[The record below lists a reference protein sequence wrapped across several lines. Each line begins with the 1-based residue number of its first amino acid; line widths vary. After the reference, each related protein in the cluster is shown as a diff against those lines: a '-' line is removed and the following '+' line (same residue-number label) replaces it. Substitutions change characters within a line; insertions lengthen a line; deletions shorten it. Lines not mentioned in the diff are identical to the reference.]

1 MLVCSELNIEVP
13 EHPNRTKSE
22 PSEPSY
28 TTEALK
34 TPKAQAPN
42 VQKPETQA
50 PNVQKP
56 ETQAPE
62 AQKPETQAPEAQKP
76 EPKKPEFP
84 QMPYSLQ
91 KTGSQSAQ
99 TPEDRIPES
108 LQRPAPK
115 QLKSK
120 TSESPAD
127 TKTTPQEA
135 ARPVPH
141 VTHWYPS
148 PLHVYDTDE
157 PDQSIS
163 QDDEKQDSANR
174 NPPEYA
180 QNNQKLPADGTS
192 TVKDN
197 AAQEGAEEEKG
208 SSPPIPTIVVTEEKK
223 PKKRAVR
230 RVSSVLK
237 NDMERYLEGY
247 GEDYGALS
255 STTDLDLEGLYP
267 YKPSEIMKSLATKG
281 ESSTQSKTSKEHKK
295 KRKKKTREKK
305 EKPPKNHPHFRK
317 KGFNVS
323 EDANTE
329 DDGVHS
335 VAMVKSI
342 AEPGDLI
349 ATQLQS
355 QRGKDTETSQQDSR
369 EQEDAESVAVNTS
382 LGNSGSESSLAN
394 AEESKGVLLPLE
406 KETIN
411 DKVRKLQLSLETHS
425 PESLGGAKVCYHHVI
440 GS

>member
-1 MLVCSELNIEVP
+1 MLLCSELNIKVP
-13 EHPNRTKSE
+13 ERQSHTKSE
-22 PSEPSY
+22 SSEPHH

-34 TPKAQAPN
+34 KPEAQTPNA
-42 VQKPETQA
+42 QKPETQA
-50 PNVQKP
+50 PN
-56 ETQAPE
+56 
-62 AQKPETQAPEAQKP
+62 AQKP

-91 KTGSQSAQ
+91 KAGSQSAQ
-99 TPEDRIPES
+99 TSEDRTPES
-108 LQRPAPK
+108 SQRPGPK

-120 TSESPAD
+120 TSESSAD
-127 TKTTPQEA
+127 TKTPSQEA
-135 ARPVPH
+135 TRRVPH

-148 PLHVYDTDE
+148 PLHVYDNDE
-157 PDQSIS
+157 PDRSVS
-163 QDDEKQDSANR
+163 QDDEKQDSAKGH
-174 NPPEYA
+174 PPEYA
-180 QNNQKLPADGTS
+180 QNNQKLPVDGTS

-197 AAQEGAEEEKG
+197 AAQEGTEEEKG
-208 SSPPIPTIVVTEEKK
+208 SLPPIPTIVVTREKK

-237 NDMERYLEGY
+237 NDMEQYLEGY

-281 ESSTQSKTSKEHKK
+281 DSSTESKTSEKHRK

-305 EKPPKNHPHFRK
+305 EKPPKNHPHLRK

-323 EDANTE
+323 EDVNTG
-329 DDGVHS
+329 DKGVHS
-335 VAMVKSI
+335 VALVKSI

-355 QRGKDTETSQQDSR
+355 QRDKDTETSQQDSR

-382 LGNSGSESSLAN
+382 LGSSGSESSLAN

-406 KETIN
+406 EETIN
-411 DKVRKLQLSLETHS
+411 DQVRRLQLSLETYS
-425 PESLGGAKVCYHHVI
+425 PESLGGAKVCYHY
-440 GS
+440 GDWKFNKAL